1 MLEII
6 IFSRLKNELLSTQL
20 LKGVHV
26 MKFVRD
32 ILKNKKDVWTINAKD
47 TIFNALVVL
56 KEKDIG
62 ALIVIDDN
70 SKVVGIISERDY
82 ARKLSLEGKSSKE
95 TSVEEIM
102 TPLNNLYTISP
113 DNSIDEC
120 MVIVTGKHVRHL
132 PVFDG
137 KNLVGIISIGDIV
150 KEKISEQ
157 EFLIEQL
164 SNYITGKYPT

>member
-1 MLEII
+1 MIL
-6 IFSRLKNELLSTQL
+6 
-20 LKGVHV
+20 
-26 MKFVRD
+26 VRD
-32 ILKNKKDVWTINAKD
+32 VLNKKKDVWTINSKD
-47 TIFNALVVL
+47 TIFNALVSM

-70 SKVVGIISERDY
+70 GKVAGIISERDY
-82 ARKLSLEGKSSKE
+82 ARNLSLEVKSLKE
-95 TSVEEIM
+95 TSVEKIM
-102 TPLNNLYTISP
+102 TPLKNLYTIRP

-137 KNLVGIISIGDIV
+137 DNLIGLISIGDIV

-164 SNYITGKYPT
+164 SNYITGKYIT

>member
-1 MLEII
+1 
-6 IFSRLKNELLSTQL
+6 
-20 LKGVHV
+20 